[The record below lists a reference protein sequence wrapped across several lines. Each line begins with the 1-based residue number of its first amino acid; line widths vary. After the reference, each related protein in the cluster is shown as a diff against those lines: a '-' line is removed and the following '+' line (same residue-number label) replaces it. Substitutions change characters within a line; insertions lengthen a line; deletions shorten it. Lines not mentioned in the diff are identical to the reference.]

1 MTTTVRGGDG
11 PEVTTLIDQTAEAA
25 DAWMRGDMD
34 RYLDLIHHA
43 HGFTLTAPS
52 GGPPVQSPH
61 GG

>member
-43 HGFTLTAPS
+43 HGFTLAAPS